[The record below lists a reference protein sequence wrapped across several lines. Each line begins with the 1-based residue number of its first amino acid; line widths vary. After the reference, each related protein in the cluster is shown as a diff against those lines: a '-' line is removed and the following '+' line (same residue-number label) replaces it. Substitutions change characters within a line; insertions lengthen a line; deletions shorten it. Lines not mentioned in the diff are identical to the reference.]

1 MFRGFGLPTE
11 LRMLKLLLFLEY
23 IYIYIY
29 TIKAL
34 YNFLACLRTVFPE
47 GTIFC
52 DSKLNEKEVKTK
64 SELTYK

>member
-23 IYIYIY
+23 IYIY
-29 TIKAL
+29 TFKAL